1 MVNLEEFLDE
11 ILSRYVEA
19 TNEYHAE
26 YAELVKSRSVKS
38 LLDLEDE

>member
-1 MVNLEEFLDE
+1 MVDVEEFLEE

-19 TNEYHAE
+19 TNEYYAE
-26 YAELVKSRSVKS
+26 YGELVKSRSVKS